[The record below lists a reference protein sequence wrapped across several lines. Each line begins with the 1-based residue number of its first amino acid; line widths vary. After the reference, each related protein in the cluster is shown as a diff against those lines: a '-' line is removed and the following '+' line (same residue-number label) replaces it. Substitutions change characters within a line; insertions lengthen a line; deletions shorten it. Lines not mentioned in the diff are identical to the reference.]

1 MDTKKL
7 KELQWKVFQNVAAAQ
22 LVPLMRIGDELK
34 LFTTLAN
41 LGPSKNNDF
50 AKAAEID
57 ARYSLE
63 WLSAMCAA
71 GYATYDEVEGKFF
84 LSEEQAAVFAHEDST
99 ALMIGAY
106 DSLAASV
113 MDEPKIR
120 AAFKTGQGVGWGD
133 HHQCYFRGTAR
144 FFKPVYKSNLVSRWL
159 PKIPAL
165 TEKLTAG
172 GSFADVGCGHGVST
186 MLIAQHFPESR
197 VHGFDFHGP
206 SIEEAKRL
214 ASDAGLSSR
223 ITYETRS
230 AKDYEG
236 KFDAI
241 AFFDCLHDM
250 GDPVGAAEHACKQ
263 LNDDGLLVI
272 IEPFANDKL
281 EDNLN
286 IVGQMFYCA
295 STMGCVPASLA
306 QEVGLALGAQAGPAR
321 LTMVLQQAGF
331 KKVDIVA
338 TTATNMVLCATK

>member
-1 MDTKKL
+1 MDTKAL
-7 KELQWKVFQNVAAAQ
+7 RALQWKVFENVAAAQ

-41 LGPSKNNDF
+41 TGPCDNARF
-50 AKAAEID
+50 AEAASID

-71 GYATYDEVEGKFF
+71 GYASYDTEHGHFF
-84 LSEEQAAVFAHEDST
+84 LTEEQAAVFAHEDST
-99 ALMIGAY
+99 SLMIGAY
-106 DSLAASV
+106 DSLAACV

-120 AAFKTGQGVGWGD
+120 EAFKTGKGVAWGE
-133 HHQCYFRGTAR
+133 HHNCYFRGTAR
-144 FFKPVYKSNLVSRWL
+144 FFKPVYKSNLVQRWL

-165 TEKLTAG
+165 TEKLHAG

-186 MLIAQHFPESR
+186 MLIAQHFPEAK

-206 SIEEAKRL
+206 SIDEARRL
-214 ASDAGLSSR
+214 AAEAGLSSR
-223 ITYETRS
+223 VHYETRT

-236 KFDAI
+236 SFDVI

-250 GDPVGAAEHACKQ
+250 GDPVGAAEHACKR
-263 LNDDGLLVI
+263 LKDDGMLVI

-281 EDNLN
+281 EENFN
-286 IVGQMFYCA
+286 VIGQMFYCA

-306 QEVGLALGAQAGPAR
+306 QEVGLALGAQADPGP

-331 KKVDIVA
+331 RNVETVA
-338 TTATNMVLCATK
+338 TTATNMVLCATR

>member
-1 MDTKKL
+1 
-7 KELQWKVFQNVAAAQ
+7 
-22 LVPLMRIGDELK
+22 
-34 LFTTLAN
+34 
-41 LGPSKNNDF
+41 
-50 AKAAEID
+50 
-57 ARYSLE
+57 
-63 WLSAMCAA
+63 
-71 GYATYDEVEGKFF
+71 
-84 LSEEQAAVFAHEDST
+84 
-99 ALMIGAY
+99 MIGAY

-165 TEKLTAG
+165 TEKLSAG

-331 KKVDIVA
+331 KKVEIVA

>member
-7 KELQWKVFQNVAAAQ
+7 KALQWKVFENVAAAQ
-22 LVPLMRIGDELK
+22 LVPLMRIGDELG

-41 LGPSKNNDF
+41 IGPCDNAHF
-50 AKAAEID
+50 AKAAGID

-71 GYATYDEVEGKFF
+71 GYATYDTEQGHFS

-120 AAFKTGQGVGWGD
+120 EAFKTGKGVAWGE
-133 HHQCYFRGTAR
+133 HHNCYFRGTAR
-144 FFKPVYKSNLVSRWL
+144 FFKPVYKSNLVQRWL

-165 TEKLTAG
+165 TEKLEAG
-172 GSFADVGCGHGVST
+172 GSFADIGCGHGVST
-186 MLIAQHFPESR
+186 MLIAQHFPKAK

-206 SIEEAKRL
+206 SIDEAKRL
-214 ASDAGLSSR
+214 AADAGLSSR
-223 ITYETRS
+223 VSYDTRS

-236 KFDAI
+236 HYDVI

-250 GDPVGAAEHACKQ
+250 GDPVGAAAHACHH
-263 LNDDGLLVI
+263 LNDDGMLVI

-281 EDNLN
+281 EENLN
-286 IVGQMFYCA
+286 VIGQMFYCA

-306 QEVGLALGAQAGPAR
+306 QEVGLALGAQAGPSR

-331 KKVDIVA
+331 RKVEIVA

>member
-1 MDTKKL
+1 MDTKAL
-7 KELQWKVFQNVAAAQ
+7 KALQWKVFENVAAAQ

-34 LFTTLAN
+34 LFTTLADT
-41 LGPSKNNDF
+41 GPCDNASF
-50 AKAAEID
+50 AKAAGIH

-71 GYATYDEVEGKFF
+71 GYASYDTEHGHFF
-84 LSEEQAAVFAHEDST
+84 LTEEQAAVFAREDST

-106 DSLAASV
+106 DSLAACV

-120 AAFKTGQGVGWGD
+120 EAFKTGKGVGWGE
-133 HHQCYFRGTAR
+133 HHTCYFRGTAR
-144 FFKPVYKSNLVSRWL
+144 FFKPVYKSNLVQRWL

-165 TEKLTAG
+165 SEKLQAG

-186 MLIAQHFPESR
+186 MLIAQHFPEAT

-206 SIEEAKRL
+206 SIDEARRL
-214 ASDAGLSSR
+214 AAEAGLASR
-223 ITYETRS
+223 VHYDTRS

-236 KFDAI
+236 NFDVI

-250 GDPVGAAEHACKQ
+250 GDPVGAAEHACQRLK
-263 LNDDGLLVI
+263 DDGMLVI
-272 IEPFANDKL
+272 IEPFAHDKL
-281 EDNLN
+281 EENFN
-286 IVGQMFYCA
+286 VIGQMFYSA

-306 QEVGLALGAQAGPAR
+306 QEVGLALGAQAGPGR

-331 KKVDIVA
+331 NNVETVA
-338 TTATNMVLCATK
+338 TTATNMVLCATR

>member
-1 MDTKKL
+1 MDTKVL
-7 KELQWKVFQNVAAAQ
+7 KALQWKVFENVAAAQ
-22 LVPLMRIGDELK
+22 LVPLMRIGDELN
-34 LFTTLAN
+34 LFTTLADA
-41 LGPSKNNDF
+41 GPCDNASF
-50 AKAAEID
+50 AKVAGID

-71 GYATYDEVEGKFF
+71 GYASYDTDHGHFF
-84 LSEEQAAVFAHEDST
+84 LTEEQAAVFAHEDST
-99 ALMIGAY
+99 SLMIGAY
-106 DSLAASV
+106 DSLAACV

-120 AAFKTGQGVGWGD
+120 EAFKTGKGVAWGE
-133 HHQCYFRGTAR
+133 HHNCYFRGTAR
-144 FFKPVYKSNLVSRWL
+144 FFKPVYKSNLVQRWL

-165 TEKLTAG
+165 TDKLNAG

-186 MLIAQHFPESR
+186 LLIAQHFPDAK

-206 SIEEAKRL
+206 SIDEARRL
-214 ASDAGLSSR
+214 AAEAGLSSR
-223 ITYETRS
+223 VSYETRS

-236 KFDAI
+236 SFDVI

-250 GDPVGAAEHACKQ
+250 GDPVGAAEHACRRLKE
-263 LNDDGLLVI
+263 DGMLVI

-281 EDNLN
+281 EENFN
-286 IVGQMFYCA
+286 VIGQMFYCA

-331 KKVDIVA
+331 SKVETVA

>member
-34 LFTTLAN
+34 LFTILADV
-41 LGPSKNNDF
+41 GPCSNADF

-71 GYATYDEVEGKFF
+71 GYASYDTDEGKFF
-84 LSEEQAAVFAHEDST
+84 LSDEQAAVFAHEDST
-99 ALMIGAY
+99 SLMIGAY

-120 AAFKTGQGVGWGD
+120 AAFKTGQGVAWGE
-133 HHQCYFRGTAR
+133 HHPCYFRGTAR

-165 TEKLTAG
+165 TEKLSAG
-172 GSFADVGCGHGVST
+172 GSFADVGCGHGIST
-186 MLIAQHFPESR
+186 MLIAEHFPASQ

-206 SIEEAKRL
+206 SIDEAKRL
-214 ASDAGLSSR
+214 AADAGLSSR

-230 AKDYEG
+230 AKDYQG
-236 KFDAI
+236 TFDAI

-250 GDPVGAAEHACKQ
+250 GDPVGAAQHAYTQ
-263 LNDDGLLVI
+263 LNDGGLLVI
-272 IEPFANDKL
+272 IEPFANDRL
-281 EDNLN
+281 EENLN
-286 IVGQMFYCA
+286 VIGQMFYCA

-306 QEVGLALGAQAGPAR
+306 QDVGLALGAQAGPAR

-331 KKVDIVA
+331 KNVDVVA
-338 TTATNMVLCATK
+338 TTATNMVMCATK